1 MNLTPR
7 FTQAHLSGRHITASF
22 ALLLLFSG
30 FLAFSRDAYAA
41 AEMNVRDNG
50 AGVYEVTADA
60 ARSTTGQGNNNV
72 VLTTGDN
79 AVLTV
84 NFPNGMDWQV
94 GGRSRVFIQ
103 SFLYNGPLVKV
114 EPMRTQW
121 KKGGVKNVIIAGE
134 QSNSAWTARLEE
146 GELFISSLLP
156 EPDSI
161 HIVNTPEARFDLKVA
176 AAMIRR
182 SATEGTVINVFN
194 GTARVLK
201 PDGTPFDAPAGTKL
215 TISPTGQ
222 VTRSTIEPGAW
233 VWLPPPPRP
242 AAFVAFPVS
251 PVDPTLSVTV
261 SPSS

>member
-1 MNLTPR
+1 MHLTPR
-7 FTQAHLSGRHITASF
+7 TLPARLRGRNIPASF
-22 ALLLLFSG
+22 AFLLLFSG

-41 AEMNVRDNG
+41 AEMTVPANG
-50 AGVYEVTADA
+50 TGVYEVTADA
-60 ARSTTGQGNNNV
+60 ARSNTGKGNHNV
-72 VLTTGDN
+72 VLTTADN

-94 GGRSRVFIQ
+94 GGRSRVFLE
-103 SFLYNGPLVKV
+103 SFLYNGPTVDT

-121 KKGGVKNVIIAGE
+121 KKGGVKDVVIAGE
-134 QSNSAWTARLEE
+134 KSNSSWTARLEE
-146 GELFISSLLP
+146 GELFISSLFP

-182 SATEGTVINVFN
+182 SAAEGTVINVFN
-194 GTARVLK
+194 GTARVIR
-201 PDGTPFDAPAGTKL
+201 PDGTAVDAPAGTKL
-215 TISPTGQ
+215 TISPSGQ

-242 AAFVAFPVS
+242 AAFREFVVMPIDVTIAS
-251 PVDPTLSVTV
+251 TV